1 MNIRKFVESKLLCE
15 TVSFRDF
22 EEEDYWGYAGVESD
36 FPKIL
41 EARNETT
48 QFDADIIIDGDHKE
62 INVFAGSD
70 GPDMLNTV
78 FGADNVSK
86 GDLLKIGQ
94 LIEDGEVTQA
104 WNLIKDTCEEVPAD
118 DGINAIDNWVNNRG

>member
-70 GPDMLNTV
+70 GPDMLNAV
-78 FGADNVSK
+78 FDADNVSK
-86 GDLLKIGQ
+86 GELLKIGQ

-118 DGINAIDNWVNNRG
+118 DDISAIDNWVNNRG